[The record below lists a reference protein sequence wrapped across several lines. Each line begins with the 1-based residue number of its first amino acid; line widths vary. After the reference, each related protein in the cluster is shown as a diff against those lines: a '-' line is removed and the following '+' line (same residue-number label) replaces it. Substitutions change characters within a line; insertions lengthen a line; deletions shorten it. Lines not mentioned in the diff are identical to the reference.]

1 MIDREVNSVREI
13 EHQTFT
19 IVIDR
24 TAVTEKFKVIRMLTR
39 FVRRQ

>member
-13 EHQTFT
+13 ERQTFT

-24 TAVTEKFKVIRMLTR
+24 TAVTEFHRKSSKSFEC
-39 FVRRQ
+39 